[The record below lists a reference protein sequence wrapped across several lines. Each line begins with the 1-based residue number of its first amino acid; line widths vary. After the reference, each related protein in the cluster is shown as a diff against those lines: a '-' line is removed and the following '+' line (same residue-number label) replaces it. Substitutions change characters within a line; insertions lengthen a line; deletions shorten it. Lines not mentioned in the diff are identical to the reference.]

1 MTLLPEQGTFG
12 LDDLRLVAALAAAG
26 SLAGA
31 ARRLKLNHA
40 SAWRRLGALE
50 GRLGVRLFERGRGGY
65 APTPAGEA
73 AIATAER
80 ALRELTDLERRL
92 AGQDVRPSGPVRLTT
107 TETLLELVAP
117 ALAFLRASHPGIVVD
132 LVTDNAFFSL
142 TRRDADIALRPAAT
156 APEGLVARRLGEVAT
171 AVYASPAYLARQ
183 AVDDPGA
190 LDWLAP
196 DDGLSHLGSARWL
209 AARVPTERIV
219 LRASSLTAL
228 RAAARA
234 GLGVAALPCL
244 MADADPGLVRI
255 LPPVA
260 EMATS
265 LWLLTHPDLR
275 RAGRIR
281 AVMDGLARELTARRR
296 LLEGALY

>member
-73 AIATAER
+73 AIATAEH

-107 TETLLELVAP
+107 TETLLELVMP
-117 ALAFLRASHPGIVVD
+117 ALAALRVSHPGIVVD

-156 APEGLVARRLGEVAT
+156 APEGLVARRLGGVAT
-171 AVYASPAYLARQ
+171 AVYASPAYPAGQ
-183 AVDDPGA
+183 ALDAPGE

-196 DDGLSHLGSARWL
+196 DDGLSHLGSARWI
-209 AARVPTERIV
+209 AARVPPERIV

-234 GLGVAALPCL
+234 GLGVAALPCF
-244 MADADPGLVRI
+244 MADADPGLVRVM
-255 LPPVA
+255 PPVA

-281 AVMDGLARELTARRR
+281 AVMDLLARELTGRRK
-296 LLEGALY
+296 LLEGAS

>member
-1 MTLLPEQGTFG
+1 MTLSPEQGTFG

-31 ARRLKLNHA
+31 ARRLRLNHA

-80 ALRELTDLERRL
+80 TLGELTELERRL
-92 AGQDVRPSGPVRLTT
+92 AGQDVRLSGPVRLTT
-107 TETLLELVAP
+107 TETLLELVMP
-117 ALAFLRASHPGIVVD
+117 ALAALRASHPGIVVD

-156 APEGLVARRLGEVAT
+156 APEGLVARRLGGVAT
-171 AVYASPAYLARQ
+171 AVYASPAYLAGRD
-183 AVDDPGA
+183 AGDPGA

-196 DDGLSHLGSARWL
+196 DDGLSHLGSARWI
-209 AARVPTERIV
+209 AAQVPPERIV

-228 RAAARA
+228 RTAARA

-244 MADADPGLVRI
+244 MADADPGLVRVM
-255 LPPVA
+255 PPVA

-281 AVMDGLARELTARRR
+281 AVMDLLARELTNRRR
-296 LLEGALY
+296 LLEGDP

>member
-1 MTLLPEQGTFG
+1 M
-12 LDDLRLVAALAAAG
+12 
-26 SLAGA
+26 
-31 ARRLKLNHA
+31 
-40 SAWRRLGALE
+40 
-50 GRLGVRLFERGRGGY
+50 RLFERGRGGY

-156 APEGLVARRLGEVAT
+156 APEGLVARRLGGVAT

-244 MADADPGLVRI
+244 MADADPGLVRDI
-255 LPPVA
+255 QDGAADLGISALWIGDTGGVELKLAGARAIPVA
-260 EMATS
+260 DLKLAHESWFPRFMANE
-265 LWLLTHPDLR
+265 
-275 RAGRIR
+275 
-281 AVMDGLARELTARRR
+281 LA
-296 LLEGALY
+296 

>member
-1 MTLLPEQGTFG
+1 M
-12 LDDLRLVAALAAAG
+12 
-26 SLAGA
+26 
-31 ARRLKLNHA
+31 
-40 SAWRRLGALE
+40 
-50 GRLGVRLFERGRGGY
+50 
-65 APTPAGEA
+65 
-73 AIATAER
+73 
-80 ALRELTDLERRL
+80 
-92 AGQDVRPSGPVRLTT
+92 
-107 TETLLELVAP
+107 
-117 ALAFLRASHPGIVVD
+117 
-132 LVTDNAFFSL
+132 
-142 TRRDADIALRPAAT
+142 
-156 APEGLVARRLGEVAT
+156 
-171 AVYASPAYLARQ
+171 
-183 AVDDPGA
+183 
-190 LDWLAP
+190 
-196 DDGLSHLGSARWL
+196 
-209 AARVPTERIV
+209 

-296 LLEGALY
+296 LLEGGL

>member
-50 GRLGVRLFERGRGGY
+50 GRLGVRLFERGRDGY

-80 ALRELTDLERRL
+80 TLGELTELERRL

-156 APEGLVARRLGEVAT
+156 APEGLVARRLGGVAT